1 MIESR
6 SWLGRDERDVREPQ
20 VDRVIEDVRAPQDH
34 SDRDAA
40 DVGVLPLQNAR
51 RAVKICVEGKY
62 TSNYVFTNK
71 SLTPGCPSC
80 ETV

>member
-34 SDRDAA
+34 ADGDAA
-40 DVGVLPLQNAR
+40 DVGVLPL
-51 RAVKICVEGKY
+51 
-62 TSNYVFTNK
+62 
-71 SLTPGCPSC
+71 
-80 ETV
+80 